1 MIEVSDIIRL
11 KVVAMRKERD
21 LPSHFKIQDLED
33 RIDDIKLRIY
43 KMKLDIGYDI
53 STTPEVNPKTQNPPG
68 RGRVVGLGHSEEP
81 SSNLFASLSANP
93 SFRNAVRT

>member
-1 MIEVSDIIRL
+1 MIEVGDIIRL
-11 KVVAMRKERD
+11 KIVAMRKDCD
-21 LPSHFKIQDLED
+21 LPSHFQIQDLED

-53 STTPEVNPKTQNPPG
+53 STTSEVTPKTLVLQNHA
-68 RGRVVGLGHSEEP
+68 RKAESKRNEEP
-81 SSNLFASLSANP
+81 SSNLFASLSSNP

>member
-1 MIEVSDIIRL
+1 MIEVSDIIKL
-11 KVVAMRKERD
+11 KIVAMRKGCD
-21 LPSHFKIQDLED
+21 LPNHFEIQDLED

-53 STTPEVNPKTQNPPG
+53 ITTPEVIPKTQPLPY
-68 RGRVVGLGHSEEP
+68 RGRAVESKRNEEP
-81 SSNLFASLSANP
+81 SSNLFASLSSNP